1 MFYYRRSAIKYVLF
15 FSIREVQFLFPFFLW
30 QKSQTHFYLGSN
42 VMGVKLER
50 EENIKG
56 YKRER

>member
-1 MFYYRRSAIKYVLF
+1 MYCF
-15 FSIREVQFLFPFFLW
+15 FLFVKYSFFFLFFLW

>member
-1 MFYYRRSAIKYVLF
+1 MFYYHRSAIKYVLF
-15 FSIREVQFLFPFFLW
+15 FSIREVQFLFSFFSLA
-30 QKSQTHFYLGSN
+30 KLIFMS
-42 VMGVKLER
+42 VRMVGVKLER